1 MADTDK
7 KNISDGMTTPG
18 ETATKA
24 PGALSDTLKN
34 AESGIDETE
43 TDTVN
48 ADDAD
53 ADDADAEEYGQLSF
67 DFCKSDDKVKTR
79 QRVRRAAESL
89 QTTDTKTE
97 DASGSDEEY
106 EQLSFDFAANTAKTE
121 SEAESESESESET
134 KPAASESKE
143 LPADIV
149 IAAGTDSD
157 SDDSA
162 KPEQQAPSSSTDSE
176 AGQTAAGT
184 ADKPRSRK
192 KQSRKSHTGRKLLI
206 GAAALLAAAY
216 CGGIYFFS
224 RHFLPNT
231 HVQGVDI
238 GYLDAAA
245 AEAKLQSDIV
255 YDSILLKGRSG
266 DEVLRL
272 DGAEVVKSFS
282 STQEAISAQ
291 DKLLWIRALLVEGID
306 PGIKLSAEADEEKLN
321 EAISALSMLNPDNIT
336 SFSNA
341 HPKLNAETNLYE
353 VEAETEGNDID
364 TDAFTEA
371 VREAIANGCAELD
384 LDEAGVYKEPTMRSD
399 SSLLAGQID
408 WMNSINSAGASLD
421 LGAGVVIPVNGELI
435 GALVG
440 ADGMADEQAVRN
452 YVTWIA
458 VTYNT
463 SSADKTRSF
472 INHNNIEKIINT
484 SYGWEL
490 NEDKTY
496 PLLFELINKVIFDTT
511 VADTA
516 TLNPEDYA
524 IKAVWKKSAASHAEN
539 DLGPSYI
546 EIDMGEQNVY
556 VYIDGN
562 CVLTTPCVTGRMTK
576 GRMTPEGM
584 YQIQYK
590 QKNRY
595 LTGRNP
601 NGSISYRSYVHYWMP
616 FNGGIGLHDATWR
629 SKFGG
634 NLYVGGGSHGCINL
648 PLDMAQQLYDIVY
661 TGMPVV
667 CYY

>member
-34 AESGIDETE
+34 AESEIDETE

-106 EQLSFDFAANTAKTE
+106 EQLSFDFAASTAKTE
-121 SEAESESESESET
+121 SEADSESESESET

-291 DKLLWIRALLVEGID
+291 DKLLWIRALIVEGID

-511 VADTA
+511 VANTA
-516 TLNPEDYA
+516 AVSAESSESEAGSETAEAAEAVSADNSAALNPEDYA

-634 NLYVGGGSHGCINL
+634 NLYGS
-648 PLDMAQQLYDIVY
+648 
-661 TGMPVV
+661 
-667 CYY
+667 

>member
-1 MADTDK
+1 M
-7 KNISDGMTTPG
+7 
-18 ETATKA
+18 
-24 PGALSDTLKN
+24 
-34 AESGIDETE
+34 
-43 TDTVN
+43 
-48 ADDAD
+48 
-53 ADDADAEEYGQLSF
+53 
-67 DFCKSDDKVKTR
+67 
-79 QRVRRAAESL
+79 
-89 QTTDTKTE
+89 
-97 DASGSDEEY
+97 
-106 EQLSFDFAANTAKTE
+106 
-121 SEAESESESESET
+121 
-134 KPAASESKE
+134 
-143 LPADIV
+143 
-149 IAAGTDSD
+149 
-157 SDDSA
+157 
-162 KPEQQAPSSSTDSE
+162 
-176 AGQTAAGT
+176 
-184 ADKPRSRK
+184 
-192 KQSRKSHTGRKLLI
+192 
-206 GAAALLAAAY
+206 
-216 CGGIYFFS
+216 
-224 RHFLPNT
+224 HFLPNT

-364 TDAFTEA
+364 TNAFTEA

-408 WMNSINSAGASLD
+408 WMNAINSAGASLD